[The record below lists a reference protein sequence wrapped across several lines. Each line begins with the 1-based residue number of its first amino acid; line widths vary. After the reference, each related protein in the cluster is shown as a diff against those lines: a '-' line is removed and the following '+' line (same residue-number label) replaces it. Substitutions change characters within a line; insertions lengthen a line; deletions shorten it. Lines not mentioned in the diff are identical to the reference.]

1 MCFTFLRAY
10 KTWYFSQ
17 DCFYMEILFTDL
29 VSSSLK
35 IIFKFYLIL
44 AVLYLHCCTF
54 FSSYG
59 KWGPLSSYGGG
70 LLIVVVSL
78 AGAQT
83 LGRTG
88 FSSCGT
94 WVW

>member
-1 MCFTFLRAY
+1 M
-10 KTWYFSQ
+10 
-17 DCFYMEILFTDL
+17 
-29 VSSSLK
+29 
-35 IIFKFYLIL
+35 
-44 AVLYLHCCTF
+44 AVLYLHCCKF
-54 FSSYG
+54 FSSCG

-83 LGRTG
+83 LGRAG